1 MKNDWV
7 DFRAVKAS
15 ISMEMT
21 LAHYGVMLHRLDRCY
36 LRGRCPLPTHASKSS
51 RQSFIVNTEK
61 NAWACHS
68 DSCAAARGG
77 CVGGNVLDFVAFMES
92 CSIRDAAL
100 RLQNWFGVTA
110 EAVPRNT
117 GGGTQQRAPSPSS
130 IQTEPPESLSAIGAE
145 PNPPLPFRLK
155 NVDIHHHYLAGRR
168 ISPETA
174 EHFGIG
180 FFAGQGYMQG
190 RVVIPIHGE
199 DGRLVAYA
207 GRSLGQT
214 EPRYRF
220 PPRFRKSLV
229 LFNLHRAVNHGKTVV
244 VVEGFFDCL
253 NVHQAGLRC
262 VVALMGCAL
271 SQHQER
277 LLQQHFQ
284 EVILLL
290 DGDRAGRAAGI
301 AIAARLCSR
310 ISTRLVEI
318 PSGTQPDQLG
328 ADQIRCL
335 CIPGYF

>member
-1 MKNDWV
+1 MNQPSV
-7 DFRAVKAS
+7 NFNAVKSAV
-15 ISMEMT
+15 SMERA

-36 LRGRCPLPTHASKSS
+36 LRGQCPLPNHASKSS
-51 RQSFIVNTEK
+51 KQSFIVNTEK

-68 DSCAAARGG
+68 GSCAAARGG
-77 CVGGNVLDFVAFMES
+77 RVGGNVLDFVAFMES

-100 RLQNWFGVTA
+100 RLQNWFSVTA
-110 EAVPRNT
+110 ETVQQNT
-117 GGGTQQRAPSPSS
+117 GGGSQRRTPSPSF
-130 IQTEPPESLSAIGAE
+130 IQTESPESPSAIGEE
-145 PNPPLPFRLK
+145 PNPPLPFSLK
-155 NVDIHHHYLAGRR
+155 NVDIHHHYLGKRR

-180 FFAGQGYMQG
+180 FFARQGYMQG
-190 RVVIPIHGE
+190 RVVIPIHDE
-199 DGRLVAYA
+199 DDRLVAYA

-253 NVHQAGLRC
+253 NVHQAGLPC

-277 LLQQHFQ
+277 LLQQRFQ

-290 DGDRAGRAAGI
+290 DGDRAGRAAGV
-301 AIAARLCSR
+301 AIAARLCSK

>member
-1 MKNDWV
+1 MNQPLANFK
-7 DFRAVKAS
+7 AVKSAV
-15 ISMEMT
+15 SMEMA

-36 LRGRCPLPTHASKSS
+36 LRGQCPLPNHASKNSK
-51 RQSFIVNTEK
+51 QSFIVNTEK

-68 DSCAAARGG
+68 GSCAAARGG
-77 CVGGNVLDFVAFMES
+77 RVGGNVLDFVAFMES

-100 RLQNWFGVTA
+100 RLQNWFSVTA
-110 EAVPRNT
+110 ETVQQNT
-117 GGGTQQRAPSPSS
+117 GGGSQRRTPSPSF
-130 IQTEPPESLSAIGAE
+130 IQTESPESPSAIGEE
-145 PNPPLPFRLK
+145 PNPPLPFKLK
-155 NVDIHHHYLAGRR
+155 NVDIHHHYLAERR

-180 FFAGQGYMQG
+180 FFAGQGYMHG
-190 RVVIPIHGE
+190 RIVIPIQGR

-214 EPRYRF
+214 EPRYLF
-220 PPRFRKSLV
+220 PPRFRKLLV

-253 NVHQAGLRC
+253 NVHQAGLPC
-262 VVALMGCAL
+262 VVALMGCTL
-271 SQHQER
+271 SQHQEQ

-290 DGDRAGRAAGI
+290 DGDRAGRAAGV
-301 AIAARLCSR
+301 AIAARLCSK

-335 CIPGYF
+335 CVPGYF

>member
-1 MKNDWV
+1 MNQPLV
-7 DFRAVKAS
+7 NFRAVKSAV
-15 ISMEMT
+15 SMEMA

-36 LRGRCPLPTHASKSS
+36 LRGHCPLPNHASKSS
-51 RQSFIVNTEK
+51 KQSFIVNTEK

-68 DSCAAARGG
+68 GSCAAARGG
-77 CVGGNVLDFVAFMES
+77 RVGGNVLDFVAFMES

-100 RLQNWFGVTA
+100 RLQNWFSITA
-110 EAVPRNT
+110 ETVQQNT
-117 GGGTQQRAPSPSS
+117 GGGSQRRTPSPSF
-130 IQTEPPESLSAIGAE
+130 IQTESPESPSAIGAE
-145 PNPPLPFRLK
+145 PNPPLPFKLK
-155 NVDIHHHYLAGRR
+155 NVDIHHHYLAERR

-180 FFAGQGYMQG
+180 FFGGQGYMHG
-190 RVVIPIHGE
+190 RIVIPIQGG

-214 EPRYRF
+214 EPKYRF

-253 NVHQAGLRC
+253 NVHQAGLPC
-262 VVALMGCAL
+262 VVALMGCTL
-271 SQHQER
+271 SQHQEQ

-290 DGDRAGRAAGI
+290 DGDRAGRAAGV
-301 AIAARLCSR
+301 AIAARLCSK

-335 CIPGYF
+335 CVPGYF

>member
-1 MKNDWV
+1 MNQPSV
-7 DFRAVKAS
+7 NFNAVKSAV
-15 ISMEMT
+15 SMERA

-36 LRGRCPLPTHASKSS
+36 LRGQCPLPNHASKSS
-51 RQSFIVNTEK
+51 KQSFIVNTEK

-68 DSCAAARGG
+68 GSCAAARGG
-77 CVGGNVLDFVAFMES
+77 RVGDNVLDFVAFMEN

-100 RLQNWFGVTA
+100 RLQNWFSVTA
-110 EAVPRNT
+110 ETVQQNT
-117 GGGTQQRAPSPSS
+117 GGGSQRRTPSPSF
-130 IQTEPPESLSAIGAE
+130 IQTESPESPSAIGEE
-145 PNPPLPFRLK
+145 PNPPLPFSLK
-155 NVDIHHHYLAGRR
+155 NVDIHHHYLGERR

-190 RVVIPIHGE
+190 RVVIPIHDE
-199 DGRLVAYA
+199 DDRLVAYA

-253 NVHQAGLRC
+253 NVHQAGLPC

-277 LLQQHFQ
+277 LLQQRFQ

-290 DGDRAGRAAGI
+290 DGDRAGRAAGV
-301 AIAARLCSR
+301 AIAARLCSK